1 MITFAVFVWF
11 CMKYI
16 WPPLMAAL
24 EERNARIS
32 EGLAAAQRGQQDLE
46 DAQARVSD
54 SLNDAK
60 QQAQEIINQAQKRA
74 NEIVDEAKDSA
85 RDEADKIKVAATADI
100 DQQINS
106 AREELRKEVSSIALA
121 GAAQILKR
129 EVDAKA
135 GYPDLGFRTWLTL
148 IPLPDPTPEQYSNW
162 RRMKANCN
170 SGRITWSW
178 QRRLPLT
185 PICRLPSSNRQYSP
199 VNWRHCSGRWLRLPA
214 WRLIRISTT

>member
-1 MITFAVFVWF
+1 MNFNATLIGQTLTFIVFVWF

-46 DAQARVSD
+46 DAQVKVTD

-74 NEIVDEAKDSA
+74 NEIVDEAKGAA
-85 RDEADKIKVAATADI
+85 RDEADKIKITASADI
-100 DQQINS
+100 DQQVNS

-121 GAAQILKR
+121 GGCA
-129 EVDAKA
+129 
-135 GYPDLGFRTWLTL
+135 
-148 IPLPDPTPEQYSNW
+148 DPE
-162 RRMKANCN
+162 A
-170 SGRITWSW
+170 
-178 QRRLPLT
+178 
-185 PICRLPSSNRQYSP
+185 
-199 VNWRHCSGRWLRLPA
+199 
-214 WRLIRISTT
+214 